1 MKIIG
6 CDFHPGSQQ
15 VAIFDSG
22 TGEIGERGLR
32 HDNGEAERF
41 YRELEPGA
49 LIGMEAVGNSLWF
62 ERLVERCGHQLWIGD
77 AAKIRA
83 SYVRKQKTDRRDAE
97 HILRLL
103 LEERFPRIWVP
114 SAAERDQ
121 RQLLLHR
128 AKLVR
133 MRTRVKTELQH
144 LALNQ
149 GMQQKRHLWSVRGRA
164 DFEKLPLQGWT
175 RQRRADLL
183 ATLELLERQIGP
195 LDEAVAAAAAQ
206 HAQARLLMTQP
217 GVGPNTALAFV
228 LTIGDVNRFPGSRQL
243 SSYLGL
249 IPRESSSGSRRR
261 LGAISKQ
268 GNQFLRTLLVEA
280 AQSAVQH
287 DPDMSREYR
296 HRCHH
301 KAKGVAK
308 VAAARKLAVRL
319 YWMLRTM
326 TPHPAIVRGRSAQ
339 KVHIEGSP
347 SHSVAGKQQAVRLSG
362 HPRIPR

>member
-1 MKIIG
+1 
-6 CDFHPGSQQ
+6 

-22 TGEIGERGLR
+22 TGEIEERGLR

-41 YRELEPGA
+41 YRELGGPA
-49 LIGMEAVGNSLWF
+49 LIGMEAVGNSQWF
-62 ERLVERCGHQLWIGD
+62 ERLVAGLGHELWIGD
-77 AAKIRA
+77 AAEIRA
-83 SYVRKQKTDRRDAE
+83 SYVRKQKTDRRDAG

-103 LEERFPRIWVP
+103 LEDRFPRIWVP
-114 SAAERDQ
+114 SAEQRDQ

-128 AKLVR
+128 SKLVR

-149 GMQQKRHLWSVRGRA
+149 GLRKKRSLWSVRGRA
-164 DFEKLPLQGWT
+164 ELEKLPLEGWT
-175 RQRRADLL
+175 QQRRQDLL
-183 ATLELLERQIGP
+183 ASLALLEAQIEP
-195 LDEAVAAAAAQ
+195 LDRAVAEVAQ
-206 HAQARLLMTQP
+206 QNEQALLLMTQP
-217 GVGPNTALAFV
+217 GVGPNTALHPSKQKRLAGDPEALAFV
-228 LTIGDVNRFPGSRQL
+228 LTVGELSRFPGSRQL
-243 SSYLGL
+243 SSYLVL
-249 IPRESSSGSRRR
+249 IPREASSGSRRR

-287 DPDMSREYR
+287 DPGFRKEYR

-319 YWMLRTM
+319 YWMLRTR
-326 TPHPAIVRGRSAQ
+326 TGYPAIVRGE
-339 KVHIEGSP
+339 VHIESSP
-347 SHSVAGKQQAVRLSG
+347 GHPVAGSFRPSA
-362 HPRIPR
+362 